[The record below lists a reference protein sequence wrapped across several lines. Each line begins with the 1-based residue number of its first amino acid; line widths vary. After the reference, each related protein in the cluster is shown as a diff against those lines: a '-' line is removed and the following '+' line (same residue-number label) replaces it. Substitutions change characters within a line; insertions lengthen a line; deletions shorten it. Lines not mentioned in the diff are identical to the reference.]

1 MGRLCSLREV
11 KENKKGGLDNT
22 YSLCLCLSLPP
33 AEQYCVCAT
42 YTPLSHA

>member
-1 MGRLCSLREV
+1 MGRLCSLRGV

-22 YSLCLCLSLPP
+22 YSLSVSLPP